1 MTLVLNLLVS
11 AGRVSANYTE
21 RLSFEYFALTAP
33 PVNLMWISV
42 YYFTIQLILIRLAYK
57 KGTSEK
63 VFSRVKIFMWVSIG
77 QAIVYNF
84 VLMYAEYSKNY
95 LNESKKYDTTNV
107 VLVCIMKI
115 IKFVNDTIIHY
126 LFFNFLIFFLNFR

>member
-11 AGRVSANYTE
+11 AGRVGANYTE

-63 VFSRVKIFMWVSIG
+63 VFSRVKIFMWASIG

-84 VLMYAEYSKNY
+84 VIIYAEYSKNY